1 MSENNYRIN
10 IVGDMDPTEPYDDGG
25 SPLFRLDYRYGWGV
39 EQVSNVTSYK
49 AETDLTDG
57 ISTILNRY
65 GFEVINT
72 SLWDR
77 YLSIWWGVTKTETW
91 HSGSYWYLT
100 CDPEDWR
107 EQVGAPAGSIS
118 MAEWQAYCQGDVYG
132 VIPEEQIEWTSAK
145 GETKAIWESDGSLDG
160 CWGFYGI
167 DAAREYAAEMF
178 PGVPVVEGGA

>member
-49 AETDLTDG
+49 AETDLIEG
-57 ISTILNRY
+57 IEKCLDRCAGNDALR
-65 GFEVINT
+65 
-72 SLWDR
+72 DR
-77 YLSIWWGVTKTETW
+77 YLSVWWGVTAIEEW
-91 HSGSYWYLT
+91 HSGQYPYLT
-100 CDPEDWR
+100 CDPAEWR
-107 EQVGAPAGSIS
+107 EWCGAPAGSIS

-145 GETKAIWESDGSLDG
+145 GETKTIWESDGSLDG